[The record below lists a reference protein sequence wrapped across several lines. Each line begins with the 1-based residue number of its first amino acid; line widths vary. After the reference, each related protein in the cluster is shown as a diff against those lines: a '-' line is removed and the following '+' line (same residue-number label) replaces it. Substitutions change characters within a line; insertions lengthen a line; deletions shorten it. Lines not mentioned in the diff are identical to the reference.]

1 MENKAKRLHGTIKT
15 DFLRRAKW
23 KRKNGKRT
31 GHRHIKHKVD
41 RGLAVATIRRYM
53 CAIDLAA
60 ELCFRANGAADD
72 LPLPKS
78 T

>member
-1 MENKAKRLHGTIKT
+1 MTRLKLIFFPAPNGREKAVEPPGR
-15 DFLRRAKW
+15 
-23 KRKNGKRT
+23 
-31 GHRHIKHKVD
+31 RHIKHKAE
-41 RGLAVATIRRYM
+41 RGLAVDTIHRYV

-60 ELCFRANGAADD
+60 ELCFRANSAADD